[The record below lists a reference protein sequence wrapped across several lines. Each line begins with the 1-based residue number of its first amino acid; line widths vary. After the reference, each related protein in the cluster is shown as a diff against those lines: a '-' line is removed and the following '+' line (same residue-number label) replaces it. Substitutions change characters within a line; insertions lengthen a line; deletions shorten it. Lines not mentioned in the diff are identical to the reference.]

1 MNIFVYGDESG
12 VFDKAHNDVFA
23 FGGLVFLDRE
33 SRDVA
38 IRKYIHAERAISAQY
53 GDAELKA
60 SVLSPKHKSGLFR
73 SMNGLIRYAF
83 LVDQQRVI
91 DEIFGN
97 KKSKQ
102 RFLDYVFKVG
112 LKKVLVRL
120 IQAGRIDPGEVG
132 GVYVRFDEHS
142 TATDGRYELK
152 EGMEEEFKRG
162 TFNYRYNVFHKPI
175 FPEMRGAVELE
186 FRNSEKDALI
196 RASDIIANRAWYYE
210 STGKGHA
217 LGGSMM
223 VVRFP

>member
-1 MNIFVYGDESG
+1 M
-12 VFDKAHNDVFA
+12 
-23 FGGLVFLDRE
+23 
-33 SRDVA
+33 
-38 IRKYIHAERAISAQY
+38 
-53 GDAELKA
+53 
-60 SVLSPKHKSGLFR
+60 PKGPFPPSMEMR
-73 SMNGLIRYAF
+73 SLR
-83 LVDQQRVI
+83 
-91 DEIFGN
+91 
-97 KKSKQ
+97 
-102 RFLDYVFKVG
+102 
-112 LKKVLVRL
+112 
-120 IQAGRIDPGEVG
+120 P
-132 GVYVRFDEHS
+132 
-142 TATDGRYELK
+142 ATDGRYELK

>member
-175 FPEMRGAVELE
+175 FPEMRGTVELE

-210 STGKGHA
+210 LTGKGHA